1 VSAFACPRIAVSAFT
16 RGTETLG
23 GTRERGDNR
32 YERLDGRTK
41 QEASEETEY
50 MWDSTDEEDGE
61 DTREATY
68 IWDSMDDQDRE
79 DTMDSLKQ
87 TRHPRRVL
95 GI

>member
-1 VSAFACPRIAVSAFT
+1 MIWNIERIHGLPEVSGSTFFSSVSRNRDT
-16 RGTETLG
+16 WWNKGT
-23 GTRERGDNR
+23 GD
-32 YERLDGRTK
+32 
-41 QEASEETEY
+41 

-61 DTREATY
+61 DTRETTSK
-68 IWDSMDDQDRE
+68 WDSMDDQDRE